1 MPRPCVHMRIRVGE
15 FPVADAP
22 NDKGWWKGVLGRVT
36 RATRGSPQ
44 AEDYLH
50 SAFLRLE
57 EYRRGHSV
65 DNPAGFLIRTA
76 VNIAADEARRP
87 AARTLEARPVEELID
102 IAADEPLADEV
113 LAARKRLERVKA
125 GLEQLSPRTRE
136 IFLMHRVEGLKYRQI
151 AAELGI
157 TVSAVEKH
165 VAKAALFL
173 AGWVEGW

>member
-1 MPRPCVHMRIRVGE
+1 MAG
-15 FPVADAP
+15 AP
-22 NDKGWWKGVLGRVT
+22 DDRGWWRGVLDRVV

-50 SAFLRLE
+50 TAFLRLE
-57 EYRRGHSV
+57 EYRKGHEVS
-65 DNPAGFLIRTA
+65 NPAGFLVRAA

-87 AARTLEARPVEELID
+87 VNRSADPRPVEDLIE
-102 IAADEPLADEV
+102 IADSEPLADEV
-113 LAARKRLERVKA
+113 LAARTRLERVKA
-125 GLEQLSPRTRE
+125 GLAQLSPRTRE
-136 IFLMHRVEGLKYRQI
+136 IFLMHRVEGLKYREI

-173 AGWVEGW
+173 AEWVEGW